1 VNPRIIGYALLASAF
16 VLGLGANVA
25 RAAEAPKDNK
35 GYTASKTT
43 VVELGPEFEGMAGR
57 QLRLRLLTIE
67 PGGYIGLH
75 NHKDRPA
82 VGYFLQGTTLS
93 FATMARRRP
102 SNPVTR
108 IGTTVHWHRNDG
120 TDAAILITADIFKA
134 PAEVEWQRRS
144 IFDEA
149 APRGGLNF
157 LETETCH
164 ASLFLLP
171 AGRRLAAADAIH
183 LGLRFLR

>member
-1 VNPRIIGYALLASAF
+1 MNPRIIGYALLASAF

-82 VGYFLQGTTLS
+82 VVFSCRERTPS
-93 FATMARRRP
+93 FATMALRRP
-102 SNPVTR
+102 SSPVIRPENPAPPCT
-108 IGTTVHWHRNDG
+108 GTAT
-120 TDAAILITADIFKA
+120 TA
-134 PAEVEWQRRS
+134 PT
-144 IFDEA
+144 
-149 APRGGLNF
+149 P
-157 LETETCH
+157 
-164 ASLFLLP
+164 
-171 AGRRLAAADAIH
+171 
-183 LGLRFLR
+183 

>member
-1 VNPRIIGYALLASAF
+1 VNPRNIGYALLASAF
-16 VLGLGANVA
+16 VLGLGANFA

-82 VGYFLQGTTLS
+82 VVF
-93 FATMARRRP
+93 
-102 SNPVTR
+102 
-108 IGTTVHWHRNDG
+108 
-120 TDAAILITADIFKA
+120 
-134 PAEVEWQRRS
+134 
-144 IFDEA
+144 
-149 APRGGLNF
+149 
-157 LETETCH
+157 
-164 ASLFLLP
+164 
-171 AGRRLAAADAIH
+171 LAANGHRHSRRWHFADLQA
-183 LGLRFLR
+183 R

>member
-1 VNPRIIGYALLASAF
+1 MNPRIIGYALLASAF
-16 VLGLGANVA
+16 VLGLGANFA

-82 VGYFLQGTTLS
+82 VVYFLQGTDTVIRDDGTSQTLKPGD
-93 FATMARRRP
+93 TTGEP
-102 SNPVTR
+102 
-108 IGTTVHWHRNDG
+108 GTTVHWHRNDG
-120 TDAAILITADIFKA
+120 TDAVILITADIFKA
-134 PAEVEWQRRS
+134 PPKWSGSTV
-144 IFDEA
+144 
-149 APRGGLNF
+149 
-157 LETETCH
+157 
-164 ASLFLLP
+164 
-171 AGRRLAAADAIH
+171 
-183 LGLRFLR
+183 RF